1 MPLQHN
7 IPDNPI
13 SSDGYSEEINSL
25 LRELKLDV
33 PVLSPAPG
41 PDIRDMAKH
50 LNMTQERLHSQ
61 ILLEIE
67 QNSTPKVEQQ
77 PQPQQELPQQLPPP
91 AMTPLASCDLTER
104 FDNTT
109 PP

>member
-1 MPLQHN
+1 M
-7 IPDNPI
+7 
-13 SSDGYSEEINSL
+13 
-25 LRELKLDV
+25 
-33 PVLSPAPG
+33 LSPAPG

-67 QNSTPKVEQQ
+67 QNSTPKVEQPL
-77 PQPQQELPQQLPPP
+77 PQPQQQQLPSA
-91 AMTPLASCDLTER
+91 AMTPLASRDLTER

-109 PP
+109 PPSVETKV